1 MEKIQNIKI
10 WNFPILEHVQIAIE
24 CNDCNLRNIGI
35 CEIIKESELRF
46 LSNLSTNIIFKKNS
60 EIIQKGDQSNFVY
73 SITSGVARIV
83 VNLEDG
89 RRQIL
94 GFLLPGDF
102 IGINLEPIWNINV
115 EAVTEISAC
124 KFSRVKFKEFMSE
137 NHNRSVKLQILSK
150 NEIEDLRKMIVI
162 LGLMSAE
169 EKILKFIFM
178 QKKRWDHIKSTKSDN
193 VPIHMTRLD
202 IANYLGMTIET
213 VSRTFTNLSNK
224 NIISIHSHFIKILQN
239 I

>member
-1 MEKIQNIKI
+1 MESLQNIKKSNLQI
-10 WNFPILEHVQIAIE
+10 VDHVHIVQG
-24 CNDCNLRNIGI
+24 CNDCNIRHISI
-35 CEIIKESELRF
+35 CEIVKESELDF
-46 LSNLSTNIIFKKNS
+46 LTNLSKNIIFKKNS
-60 EIIQKGDQSNFVY
+60 ELFQQGDESKFVY

-102 IGINLEPIWNINV
+102 IGITLEPTWNINV

-124 KFSRVKFKEFMSE
+124 KFSRLKFKEFMTE
-137 NHNRSVKLQILSK
+137 NQNRSVKLQILSK
-150 NEIEDLRKMIVI
+150 NEIEELRKMIVI
-162 LGLMSAE
+162 LGVMSAE

-178 QKKRWDHIKSTKSDN
+178 QKKRWDHIKSTKSDT
-193 VPIHMTRLD
+193 VPIDMTRQD

-213 VSRTFTNLSNK
+213 VSRTFTNLSKK
-224 NIISIHSHFIKILQN
+224 NIISLQSHSIKIL
-239 I
+239 